1 MSDLISKE
9 EVIKCVESRNERLM
23 HDEEYRKKRG
33 DVDLLGVIPLI
44 HNIPP
49 ADLLEYARAM
59 KEYCEKHRNEHNFY
73 MCDTCEYASSERAAY
88 AYTYGE
94 SHKCPFNVP
103 AYWELPEGENK

>member
-1 MSDLISKE
+1 MSDLISRE
-9 EVIKCVESRNERLM
+9 EVLDLWHLRLS
-23 HDEEYRKKRG
+23 DEEIYKAIC
-33 DVDLLGVIPLI
+33 DMQ
-44 HNIPP
+44 P

-103 AYWELPEGENK
+103 AYWELPESEDT